1 MSTPYTIGPNG
12 PNFGSAFQAVLPAG
26 KPHDP
31 VTIYNTG
38 QATVYLDAENQ
49 PQDTTGGS
57 PLTAGSTLPWDKD
70 LPLYAYCPTS
80 TTLILSE
87 NGQIPFDAGAIA
99 AQIITQG
106 LATQIANAINV
117 VGIPPIDRY
126 TILDTSPALSGNGY
140 ASAPINSSGYQSI
153 QMVWQN
159 GGSRIV
165 PGRVS
170 LQWYADAGLTLAN
183 FLGFDEFIVG
193 TGSITQFTTAVRGA
207 YFQIVIDNAGAD
219 TGSGVL
225 KTFGSYK
232 VAASTL
238 YKAQGAGSVTGAL
251 EGSTD
256 LGVQTWSGTIPP
268 AGVWTW
274 QPGVV
279 AGDAHL
285 ILRFTTNGTLSYLL
299 RAPNTIFALTTYLS
313 GSGLAVTTAN
323 PIISD
328 VFLPPIP
335 AELSMTNGGGADL
348 TFRATLT
355 NLRPYVS

>member
-12 PNFGSAFQAVLPAG
+12 PTTGSAFQAVLPPN
-26 KPHDP
+26 KPHD
-31 VTIYNTG
+31 VLTIYNTG

-49 PQDTTGGS
+49 PQDTTGGA

-70 LPLYAYCPTS
+70 LALYAFCPTS
-80 TTLILSE
+80 TTLVLSE
-87 NGQIPFDAGAIA
+87 NSQIPFDAGAIA
-99 AQIITQG
+99 AQIIGQG
-106 LATQIANAINV
+106 LPGDIAAAINV

-126 TILDTSPALSGNGY
+126 TVLDTSPALSGNGY

-193 TGSITQFTTAVRGA
+193 TGSITQFTTPVRGA
-207 YFQIVIDNAGAD
+207 YFQIVIDNASTD

-238 YKAQGAGSVTGAL
+238 YKGQGAGSVTGAL

-256 LGVQTWSGTIPP
+256 LGVQTWSGSIP
-268 AGVWTW
+268 AGITWTW

-279 AGDAHL
+279 AGDTRL
-285 ILRFTTNGTLSYLL
+285 LLRFTTAGTLSYLW
-299 RAPNTIFALTTYLS
+299 RVPNTVFALTTYAS
-313 GSGLAVTTAN
+313 ATALAIATGDTVLQ
-323 PIISD
+323 D
-328 VFLPPIP
+328 VFLPPVP
-335 AELSMTNGGGADL
+335 VELSMTNGGGAAL